1 MFRNYLLMRK
11 KIKCRVQS
19 SQMAKF
25 SANLVT
31 QSPTNFN
38 DSISDE
44 EKKWFFM
51 RLAPDVDL
59 RLIDEVQEVFQDERL
74 AKKKL
79 IIRRNLG

>member
-1 MFRNYLLMRK
+1 
-11 KIKCRVQS
+11 
-19 SQMAKF
+19 MAKF
-25 SANLVT
+25 SPNLVT
-31 QSPTNFN
+31 LSPTNFN

-44 EKKWFFM
+44 EKRGFLM

-74 AKKKL
+74 TKKKL